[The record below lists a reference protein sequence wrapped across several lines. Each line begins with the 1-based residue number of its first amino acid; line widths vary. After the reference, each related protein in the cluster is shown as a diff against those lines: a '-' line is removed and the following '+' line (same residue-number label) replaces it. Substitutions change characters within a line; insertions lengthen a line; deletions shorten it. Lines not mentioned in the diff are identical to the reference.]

1 MAQIPSTIESS
12 SPPLFML
19 NTRSVCLT
27 DEQFYRLCQDNP
39 DLRFELTVKRE
50 LLIMSPSGSKA
61 GWRNSRINQQL
72 ANWADE
78 NGEGLSFDS
87 SAGFTLPNGAK
98 RSPDAAWVRREVW
111 DLLTEAQ
118 QEEFAPICPDF
129 VVELRSPTDSLIGL
143 QEKMNEYIENGAQ
156 LGWLL
161 DPKTRRAYVYRPNQ
175 PVECIENPS
184 ALSGESVLP
193 KFVFEPGEIW

>member
-1 MAQIPSTIESS
+1 MAQIPSTIETS
-12 SPPLFML
+12 SPPCFRL
-19 NTRSVCLT
+19 NTQSVCLT

-50 LLIMSPSGSKA
+50 LLIMSPSGSKT
-61 GWRNSRINQQL
+61 GWRNSRVNQQL

-143 QEKMNEYIENGAQ
+143 QEKMNEYIENGAR

-161 DPKTRRAYVYRPNQ
+161 DPKTRRAYLYRPNQ

-184 ALSGESVLP
+184 GLSGESVLP